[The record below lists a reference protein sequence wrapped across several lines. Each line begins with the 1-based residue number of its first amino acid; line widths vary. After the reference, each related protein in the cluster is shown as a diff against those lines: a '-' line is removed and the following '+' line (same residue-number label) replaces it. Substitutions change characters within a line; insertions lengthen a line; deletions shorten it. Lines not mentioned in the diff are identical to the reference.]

1 MSATLSVY
9 AVAAEDLTGS
19 DIEAV
24 LAAADAHSRRRAQC
38 SPWTSGHEA
47 VAILQRRGIPEADT
61 PDGWWGTVPEG
72 FPPVPDGILV
82 GWRSPEAALALAD
95 RYAVVLARL
104 RGQEADAVRE
114 YLEGIDA
121 VLAAYSWLQPKAR
134 AAGRPE
140 PGLLATLR

>member
-1 MSATLSVY
+1 VSATLSVY
-9 AVAAEDLTGS
+9 AVAAADLIGPDLDT
-19 DIEAV
+19 V

-47 VAILQRRGIPEADT
+47 VVILQRRGIPEEDT
-61 PDGWWGTVPEG
+61 PDGWWGTVPDG
-72 FPPVPDGILV
+72 FPSVPDGILI
-82 GWRSPEAALALAD
+82 GWRSPEEALALAD

-104 RGQEADAVRE
+104 RGQESDAVTE

-121 VLAAYSWLQPKAR
+121 VFAAFSWLQPKAR

-140 PGLLATLR
+140 PGLLAILR